1 MPDRL
6 PLKDDSP
13 RPIPTMVAAT
23 NHWRGSRS
31 SKPGVGRA
39 RASSISAVS
48 ELSSLFARKS
58 KPKFKPK
65 LESMTAVVAG
75 KLLFHFLPFL
85 LSLFG
90 KGGMAKMLCLVTS
103 ILAVLRSVSDYS
115 AVLPWVTGMLISG
128 VSVWERIRSRRHAG
142 KPHHP

>member
-1 MPDRL
+1 MHLKKVGHQRRVLLGRPGHDFGFDVIGQNGIGIGISFIHLPDRL
-6 PLKDDSP
+6 PLKDNSP

-31 SKPGVGRA
+31 SKPGVVRA
-39 RASSISAVS
+39 RASPISAVS

-75 KLLFHFLPFL
+75 KLLFHFLPSCCRCSEKAEWRRCF
-85 LSLFG
+85 
-90 KGGMAKMLCLVTS
+90 
-103 ILAVLRSVSDYS
+103 
-115 AVLPWVTGMLISG
+115 
-128 VSVWERIRSRRHAG
+128 VW
-142 KPHHP
+142 